1 MGIFSRSSFQ
11 WTPEDKEWFYCIFC
25 GKAYRNISTVELGGN
40 QMYTLDFCSLKCR
53 NKYSATNPVKLKDY
67 RYFEE
72 HIESAY
78 WYNRWVKIYNA
89 KKEGKD
95 IGKLITE
102 MDDLQP
108 MTERDEG
115 ITDIVVK
122 SVDESTQD
130 AVEEYKQKKKKNR
143 KD

>member
-1 MGIFSRSSFQ
+1 MGIFDRSPHQ
-11 WTPEDKEWFYCIFC
+11 WTPEDKEWFYCIVC
-25 GKAYRNISTVELGGN
+25 GKAYRNISMVELGGN
-40 QMYTLDFCSLKCR
+40 QMYTLDFCSLKCH
-53 NKYSATNPVKLKDY
+53 NKYSATNPDKLKDY

-72 HIESAY
+72 HIRSGY

-108 MTERDEG
+108 LKEANCPIIKT
-115 ITDIVVK
+115 
-122 SVDESTQD
+122 VDESTQD
-130 AVEEYKQKKKKNR
+130 AVEEYKKMKKDIGK
-143 KD
+143 